1 MLRTFFYD
9 HPHYH
14 LKLFPTTTT
23 FGIFLNH
30 VVAYCF
36 TYTMVSARF
45 LRNVP
50 ILRYTF
56 KYNYSP
62 IFVFYSLDWM
72 HCSALSAKLT
82 LCEQITLGMVL
93 KRLQQPSL

>member
-23 FGIFLNH
+23 FGEIFLNH
-30 VVAYCF
+30 VVAYFF
-36 TYTMVSARF
+36 TYTMVSTQF

-50 ILRYTF
+50 ILRY
-56 KYNYSP
+56 
-62 IFVFYSLDWM
+62 I
-72 HCSALSAKLT
+72 
-82 LCEQITLGMVL
+82 
-93 KRLQQPSL
+93 

>member
-23 FGIFLNH
+23 FGEIFLNH
-30 VVAYCF
+30 VVAYFF
-36 TYTMVSARF
+36 TYTQDWNIFLPILKIGTFLRNCADTNCADTNCADTMVSAQF

-50 ILRYTF
+50 ILRY
-56 KYNYSP
+56 
-62 IFVFYSLDWM
+62 I
-72 HCSALSAKLT
+72 
-82 LCEQITLGMVL
+82 
-93 KRLQQPSL
+93 